1 MMKKLFLSLGALLVA
16 GGCSATQEESKSS
29 ELTVSAAASLQDVL
43 GEIEAQFE
51 EETGIEVTLNY
62 GSSGSLK
69 QQISQGAP
77 VDLFISAAENH
88 FDELV
93 EDGVISE
100 SESVRLIGNELVLV
114 VPRDDFDIAT
124 FEGLTEVESLSIGTP
139 ETVPAGMYSQE
150 VFEELGIWEDVQ
162 EQIVFAKDVRQ
173 VLTYVESG
181 NVDAGVVYQSDA
193 LAGEQLKIAAVAQ
206 EEWHTPIV
214 YPAGIIEDTDYRE
227 DAEAFFEYLQSEE
240 AMALFEELGFKRL
253 N

>member
-1 MMKKLFLSLGALLVA
+1 MRKLFLGLGALVIVS
-16 GGCSATQEESKSS
+16 GCSGPQEESESR
-29 ELTVSAAASLQDVL
+29 ELTVSAAASLQDAL

-51 EETGIEVTLNY
+51 EETGIEVTFNY
-62 GSSGSLK
+62 GGSGSLK

-93 EDGVISE
+93 EDGLISE
-100 SESVRLIGNELVLV
+100 AESIRLIGNELVLV
-114 VPRDDFDIAT
+114 VPRDDFEIAT
-124 FEGLTEVESLSIGTP
+124 FEDLTEVESLSIGTP
-139 ETVPAGMYSQE
+139 ETVPAGAYSQE

-181 NVDAGVVYQSDA
+181 NVEAGVVYNSDA
-193 LAGEQLKIAAVAQ
+193 IAGEQLKIAAVA
-206 EEWHTPIV
+206 EEDWHSPIV
-214 YPAGIIEDTDYRE
+214 YPAGIIEDTDYQE
-227 DAEAFFEYLQSEE
+227 DAEAFLEYLQSDE
-240 AMALFEELGFKRL
+240 AMAIFEELGFKRL